1 MVRADLRPSVF
12 GLGFSANKRRRVD
25 ELERLR
31 RRKFYG
37 IVALEGFDRFIFSE
51 PQGVISVG
59 QVATAILGALPEFPA
74 IFSEEE
80 RLIFLGFMPENSAAA
95 AQYFLWAERD
105 GEIDFIER
113 PFCPGSP
120 IEPEFGLS
128 QPSNFGRGGLGQRVA
143 QDMQTQAMRAVGV
156 I

>member
-1 MVRADLRPSVF
+1 MDRGIQPAPHLKVHIAF
-12 GLGFSANKRRRVD
+12 IAMHYAAAGLHCRIGNQGDARGWPERR
-25 ELERLR
+25 E
-31 RRKFYG
+31 
-37 IVALEGFDRFIFSE
+37 AL
-51 PQGVISVG
+51 V
-59 QVATAILGALPEFPA
+59 ILGALPEFPA

-143 QDMQTQAMRAVGV
+143 QDMQTQAMRAVG
-156 I
+156 II